1 MVIPRASGDRTR
13 LTGRLAQSHARANGG
28 LGTDQEQILWS
39 RFILPSLEL
48 AGRRLNRPIR
58 DYSRVA
64 EINCVIIVLTLSLLA
79 KSIDAHI
86 DP

>member
-1 MVIPRASGDRTR
+1 MP
-13 LTGRLAQSHARANGG
+13 ANGG
-28 LGTDQEQILWS
+28 PGTDQEQILWS
-39 RFILPSLEL
+39 GFILPSLEL

-58 DYSRVA
+58 DYSRVV